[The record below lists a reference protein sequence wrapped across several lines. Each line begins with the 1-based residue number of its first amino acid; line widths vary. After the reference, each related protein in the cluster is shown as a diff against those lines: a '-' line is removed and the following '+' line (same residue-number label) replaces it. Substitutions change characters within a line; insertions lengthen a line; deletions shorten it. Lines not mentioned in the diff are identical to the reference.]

1 MAERTTLTFP
11 TDLEVRGD
19 GRTLVG
25 VVAPFDTPT
34 ISDGPA
40 QVLRCGAFTRT
51 LAERGERV
59 RFLNRP
65 VELREDTAGLHVE
78 LTIPATPA
86 GDAAL
91 ERIRAGARVGIEF
104 RSIDARPAAD
114 GSVEHR
120 AVKLH
125 QLVLVD
131 PEPGAVESVDSS
143 DSRSTISRTRLRLLT
158 LTDPLAGHT
167 TGDPI
172 WR

>member
-34 ISDGPA
+34 DTDGTP
-40 QVLRCGAFTRT
+40 QVLCSGAFTRT
-51 LAERGERV
+51 LAERGDRV

-65 VELREDTAGLHVE
+65 VELREEASGLHVE

-91 ERIRAGARVGIEF
+91 ERIRAGARIGIDV
-104 RSIDARPAAD
+104 RSIDAHLGAD

-120 AVKLH
+120 SVRLH

-131 PEPGAVESVDSS
+131 PDPEPTPS
-143 DSRSTISRTRLRLLT
+143 SRSTISRTRLRLLS
-158 LTDPLAGHT
+158 LTDPLAGHVAADT
-167 TGDPI
+167 L
-172 WR
+172 RS